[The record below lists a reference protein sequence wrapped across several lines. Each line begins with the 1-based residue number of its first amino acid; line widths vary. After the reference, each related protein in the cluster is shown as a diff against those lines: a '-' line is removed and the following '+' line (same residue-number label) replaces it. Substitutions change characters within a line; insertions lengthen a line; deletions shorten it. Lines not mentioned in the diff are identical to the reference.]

1 MDVLQPFMWAGHPAP
16 SATLPAGVWGRRL
29 LSAPGALWAPA
40 PAQHHPALPAAPLR
54 PLGGS
59 LALEPGEWSRAR
71 RLSDGEDPGGVGT
84 RELELWFS
92 QLCIN
97 RQKLL
102 QMRSHMSLQL

>member
-1 MDVLQPFMWAGHPAP
+1 MDVLQLFVWTRHPAP
-16 SATLPAGVWGRRL
+16 SATLPAGVWGWRL
-29 LSAPGALWAPA
+29 LSAPRALRAPA
-40 PAQHHPALPAAPLR
+40 PTQHHPALPAAPLW

-59 LALEPGEWSRAR
+59 LTLESGEWLRAR
-71 RLSDGEDPGGVGT
+71 RLSDREDPGGVGT
-84 RELELWFS
+84 SELELQFS